1 MQPLDTNKILAM
13 TCYVSAD
20 IARSI
25 LGGAYRTR
33 YNTIK
38 ENENIIHVYCLGL
51 VFLFFFFHNIWR
63 TFPKKRDFFPIYTRK
78 IKSSKSFFFFQ
89 KNEEICLRKTL
100 FGTSL

>member
-1 MQPLDTNKILAM
+1 M

-25 LGGAYRTR
+25 SVGAYRSR

-38 ENENIIHVYCLGL
+38 VDENMIYHVLIKSTVSL
-51 VFLFFFFHNIWR
+51 LFFHNIWR
-63 TFPKKRDFFPIYTRK
+63 TFPKKIDFFPIYTRK
-78 IKSSKSFFFFQ
+78 IKSSKSFFFSL
-89 KNEEICLRKTL
+89 KNEEICLKKTL

>member
-51 VFLFFFFHNIWR
+51 VFLFFFFTIFGEH
-63 TFPKKRDFFPIYTRK
+63 FPKKEIFSQFTREK
-78 IKSSKSFFFFQ
+78 
-89 KNEEICLRKTL
+89 
-100 FGTSL
+100 

>member
-25 LGGAYRTR
+25 SVGAYRTG

-38 ENENIIHVYCLGL
+38 VDENMIYHVL
-51 VFLFFFFHNIWR
+51 
-63 TFPKKRDFFPIYTRK
+63 
-78 IKSSKSFFFFQ
+78 IKS
-89 KNEEICLRKTL
+89 TVWD
-100 FGTSL
+100 